1 MKKINAALRDSEGLL
16 DLLEHILA
24 SYQDSDSR
32 PEASLSLYRR
42 CLQLSRNHRVRLAK
56 RFVVV
61 EGGARRKR
69 RTPLLQWRFRR
80 HLKLAPRPGSLA
92 ASP

>member
-1 MKKINAALRDSEGLL
+1 MKKFNAALRDSERLL
-16 DLLEHILA
+16 DLLENILA
-24 SYQDSDSR
+24 SYQDGDSR

-61 EGGARRKR
+61 EGGARHKR
-69 RTPLLQWRFRR
+69 RAPSFQWRFKR
-80 HLKLAPRPGSLA
+80 HLKLAPRPGSLTA
-92 ASP
+92 LP